1 MAQEITVFLRK
12 SYFLPCSYVDALWS
26 GFVSRVKR
34 GPPYFCRLLRS
45 ARDPHTSHTQHTVSS
60 PASGTQRQ
68 RGDCV
73 QHILPADFRNK
84 LHRHTEKPI
93 EWYSEFVTLH
103 RQLVSSA
110 DRLGAG
116 RFVKVD
122 RIPSSTQ
129 LPIFCVTSIMLE
141 AVECVF
147 SECISIPK
155 SYLGVLESKS

>member
-1 MAQEITVFLRK
+1 MSHK
-12 SYFLPCSYVDALWS
+12 SISLCLKKPLPVL
-26 GFVSRVKR
+26 V
-34 GPPYFCRLLRS
+34 
-45 ARDPHTSHTQHTVSS
+45 H
-60 PASGTQRQ
+60 
-68 RGDCV
+68 
-73 QHILPADFRNK
+73 
-84 LHRHTEKPI
+84 
-93 EWYSEFVTLH
+93 VTLH